1 MSFASTAIQVLLL
14 MAYAVPGFLFVK
26 CKTLNAS
33 HIAPFSKVL
42 VYFCQPCLQLYAF
55 QTATCSAS
63 LLREMGLFFVFCT
76 AVEALVLIAAIL
88 LIPDKG
94 ESRRRVCSVACVLG
108 NVGFIGIPLLQA
120 LLPEDVRASS
130 VALSAIFSLSMNLL
144 GWTCG
149 LYRMTGQRKH
159 IKLKALLTNPA
170 ILAFY
175 VAFPLFLLGI
185 KLPAAIAST
194 VELAGRMSTPLCMIA
209 LGMRLASTP
218 FGRIITDKYAWL
230 ACAGKLV
237 AMPLLSLLAVSFFPV
252 PDYFKATLFLL
263 CCCPTASAVQNF
275 SEIYLPDTEVEGKN
289 TAADSILLSNIL
301 CMVTIP
307 VLAMLL

>member
-1 MSFASTAIQVLLL
+1 MSFSSTALQVLLL

-26 CKTLNAS
+26 CKTLTAN

-55 QTATCSAS
+55 QTADCTPS

-76 AVEALVLIAAIL
+76 AAEVLVLLAAVV
-88 LIPDKG
+88 LIRDRG
-94 ESRRRVCSVACVLG
+94 EARRRVCSVACVLG

-120 LLPEDVRASS
+120 LLPEDVRANG
-130 VALSAIFSLSMNLL
+130 VALSAVFSLSMNLL

-149 LYRMTGQRKH
+149 LYRMTGERRH
-159 IKLKALLTNPA
+159 IKLRSLLTNPA
-170 ILAFY
+170 MLAFY
-175 VAFPLFLLGI
+175 VSFPLFLLGI
-185 KLPAAIAST
+185 KLPSAVAST

-218 FGRIITDKYAWL
+218 FRRIVTDVYAWL
-230 ACAGKLV
+230 ACAGKLIV
-237 AMPLLSLLAVSFFPV
+237 MPLLALLAVSFFPV
-252 PDYFKATLFLL
+252 PAYFKASLFLL

-289 TAADSILLSNIL
+289 TAADAILLSNIL
-301 CMVTIP
+301 CTVTIP
-307 VLAMLL
+307 VMAMLL